1 MPGTGGAIVW
11 GDPVGIAAQP
21 AVAAVAVT
29 VAVRRLLHGD
39 AADYRDLRLD
49 GLRRHPE
56 AFGASWDDEAGQP
69 LDWFAARLL
78 GNCVFGA
85 WLPGG
90 VLAGVAGLSVPAAAK
105 LRHKGALWGMYVVPE
120 ARGTGMAA
128 ALLRHV
134 IGQAG
139 GMVEEVLLTCTA
151 SNVAAENLYGRFG
164 FERYG
169 GEPRAVKVGDCY
181 HDVVLMRLRL

>member
-1 MPGTGGAIVW
+1 M
-11 GDPVGIAAQP
+11 
-21 AVAAVAVT
+21 
-29 VAVRRLLHGD
+29 
-39 AADYRDLRLD
+39 
-49 GLRRHPE
+49 
-56 AFGASWDDEAGQP
+56 
-69 LDWFAARLL
+69 
-78 GNCVFGA
+78 
-85 WLPGG
+85 
-90 VLAGVAGLSVPAAAK
+90 SVPAAAK
-105 LRHKGALWGMYVVPE
+105 LRHKGALWGMYVMPE

-151 SNVAAENLYGRFG
+151 SNVAAEKLYGRFG